1 MIIIE
6 CENVKLQLIA
16 SEDLEMIRNWRNEP
30 HVVEHM
36 EYQESITTDQ
46 QKLWFAN
53 LSREQ
58 NLYFKILV
66 TDVPIGVIHLKDLNW
81 KDKTAEAGIFIGRKD
96 FIGTITP
103 MIAILMLM
111 KTAFRCL
118 GIQNL
123 YAKISR
129 QNGNALSFNQQLGY
143 ELDGRVNE
151 QFDRYVCSKNRF
163 YAPNSSVSRIQQL
176 FAKHAGINIYV
187 DEQDEWIVEH
197 LTVDDR
203 TFHLIRK

>member
-6 CENVKLQLIA
+6 CENVQLQLISPA
-16 SEDLEMIRNWRNEP
+16 DLEMIRGWRNEP

-36 EYQESITTDQ
+36 EYQESITPEQ
-46 QKLWFAN
+46 QLEWYTN
-53 LSREQ
+53 LAKQ
-58 NLYFKILV
+58 NNLYFKIV
-66 TDVPIGVIHLKDLNW
+66 VSETPIGIIHLKDLNW

-103 MIAILMLM
+103 MISILVLM

-118 GIQNL
+118 SIQTL

-129 QNGNALSFNQQLGY
+129 QNGNALSFNLQLGY
-143 ELDGRVNE
+143 ELEGRINE
-151 QFDRYVCSKNRF
+151 NFDRYICTKNRF
-163 YAPNSSVSRIQQL
+163 FSPNSSVSKIQQL
-176 FAKHAGINIYV
+176 FAQHAGINIYI
-187 DEQDEWIVEH
+187 DDKDEWILEH

-203 TFHLIRK
+203 TFHLKRI

>member
-1 MIIIE
+1 MIIVE
-6 CENVKLQLIA
+6 CENVKLRLIDDQ
-16 SEDLEMIRNWRNEP
+16 DLEMIREWRNAP

-36 EYQESITTDQ
+36 EYQESITAEQ
-46 QKLWFAN
+46 QKNWFAN
-53 LSREQ
+53 LSRDQ

-66 TDVPIGVIHLKDLNW
+66 SDIPIGIIHLKDLNW

-103 MIAILMLM
+103 MISILILMKM
-111 KTAFRCL
+111 AFRCL
-118 GIQNL
+118 GIQHL

-129 QNGNALSFNQQLGY
+129 QNGNAMSFNQQLGY

-151 QFDRYVCSKNRF
+151 HFDRYVCSKKQF
-163 YAPNSSVSRIQQL
+163 YQPNSAVSRIQQL
-176 FAKHAGINIYV
+176 FAKHVGINIHV
-187 DEQDEWIVEH
+187 DQADEWILEY

-203 TFHLIRK
+203 TFHLYRD

>member
-6 CENVKLQLIA
+6 CENVQLQLI
-16 SEDLEMIRNWRNEP
+16 SPSDLEMIREWRNQP

-36 EYQESITTDQ
+36 EYQESITPKQ
-46 QKLWFAN
+46 QMDWYTN
-53 LSREQ
+53 LGKQ
-58 NLYFKILV
+58 NNLYFKIQV
-66 TDVPIGVIHLKDLNW
+66 SEVPIGIIHLKELNW

-103 MIAILMLM
+103 MISILVLM

-118 GIQNL
+118 SIQTL

-129 QNGNALSFNQQLGY
+129 QNGNALSFNLQLGY
-143 ELDGRVNE
+143 ELEGRINE
-151 QFDRYVCSKNRF
+151 NFDRYICTKNRF
-163 YAPNSSVSRIQQL
+163 FSPNSSVSKIQQL
-176 FAKHAGINIYV
+176 FKQHAGINIYL
-187 DEQDEWIVEH
+187 DDKDEWLLEH

-203 TFHLIRK
+203 TFHLRRI